1 MDVSDNPT
9 MNDSLPARRV
19 QPAPA
24 TAMDDCGGGESFA
37 LMVLGQSMAP
47 EFNEGEIVIIE
58 PDGRIQDGSFVLACP
73 GGEWTLRQ
81 LRKSE
86 SGWFLHALNPAFADQ
101 PLAELGIVRGV
112 VIQKAVP
119 GRQRA
124 SKFYC

>member
-1 MDVSDNPT
+1 MDVPKTSP
-9 MNDSLPARRV
+9 NDKALRV
-19 QPAPA
+19 EAAPA
-24 TAMDDCGGGESFA
+24 TAMDPCGGGESFA

-58 PDGRIQDGSFVLACP
+58 PDGRIQDGSYVLACP

-81 LRKSE
+81 LKKSA
-86 SGWFLHALNPAFADQ
+86 SGWLLHALNPAFPDL
-101 PLAELGIVRGV
+101 PLAELGLVRGV

-119 GRQRA
+119 GRRRA